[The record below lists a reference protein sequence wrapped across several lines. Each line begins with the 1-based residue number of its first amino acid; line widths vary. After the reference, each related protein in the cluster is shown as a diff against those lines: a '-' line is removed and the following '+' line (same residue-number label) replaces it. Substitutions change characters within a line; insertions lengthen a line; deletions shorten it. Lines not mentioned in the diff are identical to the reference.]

1 MSLWMCPPCAVTM
14 CIVCST
20 QPAAG
25 RHSLCYAQAMCL
37 SGSPH
42 CRTCTLLRSTWPL
55 AVCPTYATDLLLSF
69 ALCCHMRRQSA
80 LTSKLPHRG
89 TTQLPLAT
97 VCVNQLVHADSA
109 AICCALFSHVQ
120 AIRLDPKA
128 PLPHLGTAQVY
139 LATGGDPTNSVSE
152 LGLVL
157 NALPGRCCTTQQV
170 VQVVLHSQLHSLVLY
185 RHAGFTHTLSNL
197 CMEVT
202 HSLSD
207 VLLVLLLQA
216 TLMCCGCWVGCCW
229 CSLQ

>member
-1 MSLWMCPPCAVTM
+1 MPQWKSPLPHLHTPQVYLATGCVSNVCDGSAAVFCALL
-14 CIVCST
+14 S
-20 QPAAG
+20 
-25 RHSLCYAQAMCL
+25 HAQAIRL
-37 SGSPH
+37 P
-42 CRTCTLLRSTWPL
+42 
-55 AVCPTYATDLLLSF
+55 
-69 ALCCHMRRQSA
+69 
-80 LTSKLPHRG
+80 SKLPHRG